1 MISELHQKFLEKRK
15 IDVNTAIHMGV
26 YSVKRV
32 PSGQCLPDDN
42 GDILCFPFI
51 RNGKEVG
58 AKYRGP
64 KKVFWQKKDGRKQFF
79 NADVLSDSQL
89 QNGQASL
96 VIVEGE
102 MDALAVASAGYPF
115 VVSVPDGAPPPRDA
129 DGKLIHVPEGTA
141 DIDPQSDT
149 KFSFLL
155 ADWDDLSGVKK
166 IIIAVDS
173 DEAGQRLAAELVR
186 RLDRVRCLFVVY
198 PETCKDLNE
207 VLEKHGPA
215 KVHDILNRAKPYPV
229 DGLFKASDFPP
240 TGKLETYST
249 GWHGLND
256 YLRPYT
262 GAFMVVGGFP
272 SHGKSTWSL
281 QFCANMAA
289 LHGWNIAIASF
300 EMQIVPYVTNALMGG
315 FLGKNV
321 WNASPQEKAAA
332 QDFLE
337 RKFTFISPN
346 RADFTTDHDID
357 WLLDKMLTAVIREG
371 VKMVLIDPWNE
382 IEHKK
387 KPDDS
392 QTEYIGQAIRKLK
405 SFAMQYDVLVC
416 VVVHPTKGASHLDSA
431 ELGLYNLADS
441 SHWANKSDVGIII
454 GRIGD
459 PKHDVLTGIYI
470 KKIRYQPD
478 AGQVGDAVLTF
489 DKENRLF
496 TE

>member
-15 IDVNTAIHMGV
+15 ISVDQAIHIGV
-26 YSVKRV
+26 YSAKRGQD
-32 PSGQCLPDDN
+32 GQCLPDET

-51 RNGKEVG
+51 RYGMEVG
-58 AKYRGP
+58 VKYRAP
-64 KKVFWQKKDGRKQFF
+64 HKVFWQKKDGRKQFF
-79 NADVLSDSQL
+79 NADCLSDSQL
-89 QNGQASL
+89 QNGKAAL

-102 MDALAVASAGYPF
+102 MDALAVMTAGYPF

-141 DIDPQSDT
+141 DIDPENDT

-155 ADWDDLSGVKK
+155 TDWDDLAAVKR

-186 RLDRVRCLFVVY
+186 RLDRVRCSFVTY
-198 PETCKDLNE
+198 PETCKDFNE
-207 VLEKHGPA
+207 VLEKFGPA
-215 KVHDILNRAKPYPV
+215 KVYEIINNAKSYPV
-229 DGLFKASDFPP
+229 DGLYKASDFPP
-240 TGKLETYST
+240 TGRLVTYST
-249 GWHGLND
+249 GWRSLD
-256 YLRPYT
+256 EYLRPYT
-262 GAFMVVGGFP
+262 GGFMVVGGFP

-281 QFCANMAA
+281 QFCTNMAA

-300 EMQIVPYVTNALMGG
+300 EMQIVPYVTNALMSG
-315 FLGKNV
+315 FLGLNI
-321 WNASPQEKAAA
+321 WNASPKEKLRA

-337 RKFTFISPN
+337 RKFTFISPS
-346 RADFTTDHDID
+346 RQDFTTDHDID
-357 WLLDKMLTAVIREG
+357 WLLDKMLTSVIREG
-371 VKMVLIDPWNE
+371 VKMILIDPWNE

-431 ELGLYNLADS
+431 DLGLYNLADS
-441 SHWANKSDVGIII
+441 SHWANKADIGLII

-478 AGQVGDAVLTF
+478 AGKVGDVVLTF
-489 DKENRLF
+489 DKESRLF
-496 TE
+496 TD